1 MLGLALIGGL
11 VFTALVTA
19 VITYRPTLMSAGS
32 REVALLV
39 SVVIFIVVALIA
51 VAVGVWLALK
61 LAPRFGID
69 SDVRIP
75 RSVWV
80 VFLACTAVLLFGGW
94 AFGTGHVVA
103 GFVAIGLV
111 VFRPGPP
118 RRATRAGPRAAP
130 RHPGPSTHHS
140 VVPAAFP
147 PTPQFAPGSAPPS
160 PLPVPPAARTPR
172 APRGPTRCP
181 SLAPPQACSR
191 FEAHDPAHSCI
202 CQCRVYPSTRPG
214 PQRDAPRRRFQPSQ
228 VSSAPGGATVCRG
241 CCAGDLERDRGPVAA
256 GRAGRGPTPG
266 CRIAIVVTRVAPG
279 CERAITGGWLGVLCD
294 YEM

>member
-1 MLGLALIGGL
+1 VLGLALIGGL

-118 RRATRAGPRAAP
+118 R
-130 RHPGPSTHHS
+130 
-140 VVPAAFP
+140 
-147 PTPQFAPGSAPPS
+147 
-160 PLPVPPAARTPR
+160 
-172 APRGPTRCP
+172 
-181 SLAPPQACSR
+181 
-191 FEAHDPAHSCI
+191 
-202 CQCRVYPSTRPG
+202 
-214 PQRDAPRRRFQPSQ
+214 
-228 VSSAPGGATVCRG
+228 
-241 CCAGDLERDRGPVAA
+241 
-256 GRAGRGPTPG
+256 
-266 CRIAIVVTRVAPG
+266 
-279 CERAITGGWLGVLCD
+279 
-294 YEM
+294 